1 MSDCP
6 SRQELARR
14 LTGDLDKEGS
24 ASLDTHVEQCDACQV
39 VLDELTSTD
48 ELEVSVEHDD
58 SIAATLEQLKH
69 SRSTGHYAPELEAE
83 VVMTWP
89 PLPKNASK
97 HIERRSQDTAGP
109 WQAGDHIGAYRLLAP
124 IGAGSTGWLYKA
136 KDERLSRLV
145 AIKIL
150 RDQLAQSESGRE
162 RFLREA
168 RAAAALQHEGIVRV
182 FDVGVSDSG
191 NPFLVMELVEGRTL
205 SETLKSDG
213 PLTAIDAASLVR
225 NIAEALGMAHG
236 AGLVHRDVKPSNVLI
251 ERNSKRPKVTDF
263 GLVLS
268 DESDTQLTVE
278 GQITGTPAYMS
289 PEQVVKP
296 HDVDA
301 RSDVYSL
308 GVLLYEALTGE
319 LPFRGAIRMTL
330 SQILHE
336 DPTHIRSLDDRIPFD
351 LATICHKAISKEPD
365 RRYPTAHEMRDDLQR
380 FLDGVPIHARPVSRI
395 ERYWKVAKRHPI
407 TSLLSTSILAL
418 LVAIA
423 VGSLMFTASLG
434 TAGREAQ
441 AKADSAERQR
451 TLALRTLRELVTEVN
466 GEIEGDVV
474 DFDRVQRKLLQ
485 TAENGLRSLT
495 SGTGSDGLSIHTAEA
510 HHLIGVV
517 RSYLE
522 EPGRAMREQDLAIE
536 QCNALASDAQ
546 YRDQAIVLK
555 AKCLAAKAYDDF
567 DNEDDL
573 LKQSVRLI
581 ADSNFTDSQTL
592 LSSDANALAAD
603 VYQRLAMLHSFQG
616 ESAED
621 DDFALQISY
630 LEQSMTAYER
640 LMEQDEHSPITLEN
654 YVYGSIACSSAMKIA
669 GRTEDSIRYARN
681 AVDLAKQSVA
691 RAADDWN
698 ANSTLQ
704 DAHLHLASLQDP
716 PQSTTNFQEA
726 HRIGMLLLEEFDDD
740 TLLATQLS
748 IEVAIHQCLRKTND
762 RKEQDWFKMALGTF
776 NRLQSIEVFMPGP
789 VGESMLEL
797 AEAATDKGD
806 IATSQRATDA
816 ALVQLQNAW
825 KEDRD
830 DADVNESLMAAFQH
844 MELLAKP
851 ERKQFWRTKQQK
863 LLLRIHDRAV
873 MVSDE
878 WLDSE
883 SKRLNVSPD
892 E

>member
-6 SRQELARR
+6 SKQELAQR
-14 LTGDLDKEGS
+14 LVGELVESKSALLD
-24 ASLDTHVEQCDACQV
+24 AHVEQCNECQA
-39 VLDELTSTD
+39 VLDELTATD
-48 ELEVSVEHDD
+48 ELEISVEHDD
-58 SIAATLEQLKH
+58 SIAAALEQLKH
-69 SRSTGHYAPELEAE
+69 SHSARQHAADA
-83 VVMTWP
+83 VMTWP
-89 PLPKNASK
+89 PLPKNAST
-97 HIERRSQDTAGP
+97 HAARRRQERGGP
-109 WQAGDHIGAYRLLAP
+109 WQAGDRIGAYQLLAP

-136 KDERLSRLV
+136 KDERLSRSV
-145 AIKIL
+145 AVKIL

-168 RAAAALQHEGIVRV
+168 RAAAALQHERIVRV

-205 SETLKSDG
+205 SEALKADG
-213 PLTAIDAASLVR
+213 PLTASNAAALVR
-225 NIAEALGMAHG
+225 DIAEALGAAHG

-251 ERNSKRPKVTDF
+251 EQNSQKPKVTDF

-268 DESDTQLTVE
+268 YESDTQLTVE

-289 PEQVVKP
+289 PEQVVNP
-296 HDVDA
+296 HDVDP

-308 GVLLYEALTGE
+308 GVLLYETLTGE

-336 DPTHIRSLDDRIPFD
+336 DPTHIRILDDRIPFD

-365 RRYPTAHEMRDDLQR
+365 RRYPTAHEMRNDLQR
-380 FLDGVPIHARPVSRI
+380 FLDGVPIHARPVSRV
-395 ERYWKVAKRHPI
+395 ERCWKVARRHPI
-407 TSLLSTSILAL
+407 TSLLSSSILVL

-423 VGSLMFTASLG
+423 VGSLLFSASLA
-434 TAGREAQ
+434 TARREAQ

-466 GEIEGDVV
+466 GEIDGDVV
-474 DFDRVQRKLLQ
+474 DYDRVQQKLLQ

-495 SGTGSDGLSIHTAEA
+495 AGSDGDNLSIHTAEA

-522 EPGRAMREQDLAIE
+522 EPDSAMREQDLAIE
-536 QCNALASDAQ
+536 QCGALASDPQ

-567 DNEDDL
+567 DNEEDL

-581 ADSNFTDSQTL
+581 ANSEFTDNQSL

-603 VYQRLAMLHSFQG
+603 TYQRLAMLYSFHG
-616 ESAED
+616 ESPEE
-621 DDFALQISY
+621 DDFAQQISY
-630 LEQSMTAYER
+630 LEQSMAAYER
-640 LMEQDEHSPITLEN
+640 LIEQGVQSPITLEN
-654 YVYGSIACSSAMKIA
+654 YVYGSIACSSAMEVA
-669 GRTEDSIRYARN
+669 GREADSIRHAEN
-681 AVDLAKQSVA
+681 AVKLAKQAVS
-691 RAADDWN
+691 RTPDDWN
-698 ANSTLQ
+698 ANDTLQ
-704 DAHLHLASLQDP
+704 DAYLHLASLQEP
-716 PQSTTNFQEA
+716 SQALPSYKEA
-726 HRIGMLLLEEFDDD
+726 HRIGAFLMEDFEDD

-762 RKEQDWFKMALGTF
+762 SEEQEWFTSAQETF
-776 NRLQSIEVFMPGP
+776 DQLESLEVFMPGS
-789 VGESMLEL
+789 VGASMLEL
-797 AEAATDKGD
+797 AHAAKKKSDSATTQGAVEAAL
-806 IATSQRATDA
+806 AH
-816 ALVQLQNAW
+816 LQTAW

-830 DADVNESLMAAFQH
+830 DAEVNEDLMAALQL
-844 MELLAKP
+844 MEQIAKP
-851 ERKQFWRTKQQK
+851 ERKQSWRIKQQK

-883 SKRLNVSPD
+883 SKRLDVSSD